1 MYMIEI
7 CSVSLQKGIVEIEV
21 LDVSELQLEQM
32 RERSREDEPAE
43 LKYRFDLH
51 EVEEYNYLGCWLR
64 KATKRVP
71 TYQKKTWDDVLLCII
86 GRTYSQGFSSKYRVW
101 E

>member
-1 MYMIEI
+1 MIMIEI

-21 LDVSELQLEQM
+21 LDISELRLEQM
-32 RERSREDEPAE
+32 RERNREDEPRQ

-51 EVEEYNYLGCWLR
+51 DTEEYNYLGYWLKR
-64 KATKRVP
+64 ATKRVP
-71 TYQKKTWDDVLLCII
+71 TYQKKTWNDVLMYII
-86 GRTYSQGFSSKYRVW
+86 GRTYNLGFASKYRVW

>member
-1 MYMIEI
+1 MIEI

-21 LDVSELQLEQM
+21 LDISELRLEQM
-32 RERSREDEPAE
+32 RERNRVDEPTE

-51 EVEEYNYLGCWLR
+51 DVEEYNYLGYWLKR
-64 KATKRVP
+64 ATKRVP
-71 TYQKKTWDDVLLCII
+71 AYQKKTWDDALMYII
-86 GRTYSQGFSSKYRVW
+86 GRTYNQGFSGKYRVW